1 MRVSRILCQSSF
13 RLPGQLNQIGVAVT
27 HVSDTV
33 LRASVDQM
41 FTAYK
46 IADEKL
52 WEQEEENGEREG
64 VIEISSSVNL
74 GVVTLSI
81 KKTYD

>member
-52 WEQEEENGEREG
+52 WEQEEEREG